1 MNNMFIVEPFVGETL
16 TRLFASHP
24 PTEARVQALRQGT
37 VA

>member
-16 TRLFASHP
+16 TRMFASHP
-24 PTEARVQALRQGT
+24 PTEARVRALRTGA

>member
-1 MNNMFIVEPFVGETL
+1 MFIVEPFVGETL

-24 PTEARVQALRQGT
+24 PTEARVRALREAA